1 MRAPPHN
8 RRAAPKR
15 ARDAGRHASRP
26 SSSKAVS
33 HAGPE
38 NPDQL
43 DSAHAPGGLLGR
55 QAERRDVI
63 VDKRGGTRQAAIR
76 ANRRGQSRWQAER
89 TRGPG
94 RPRVAR
100 VPRTK
105 QRRRQTSTCQHRRIR
120 GGKPLA
126 CRYNPKAV
134 MARNASA
141 KPMTAAPAAMSSL
154 EAIGWR
160 RSKALTSRTGASPLE

>member
-1 MRAPPHN
+1 MGAARRKTPGDVLRISINPHHGNASTLPNRKLVPFPAKKAMRPLRGRTCEPHPTTGGPPQ
-8 RRAAPKR
+8 R
-15 ARDAGRHASRP
+15 GREAQADTPPRP

-76 ANRRGQSRWQAER
+76 ANRGGQSGWQAER
-89 TRGPG
+89 TRGLD
-94 RPRVAR
+94 R
-100 VPRTK
+100 
-105 QRRRQTSTCQHRRIR
+105 
-120 GGKPLA
+120 L
-126 CRYNPKAV
+126 
-134 MARNASA
+134 
-141 KPMTAAPAAMSSL
+141 
-154 EAIGWR
+154 
-160 RSKALTSRTGASPLE
+160 